1 LALRR
6 DCPKGIRH
14 DWSDAKVPG
23 DMVAGSTLHYIRM
36 INPENFI
43 LRQCNRC
50 FSIGW
55 FYGGDDLGG
64 VQPPIKRVKL
74 SFE

>member
-1 LALRR
+1 
-6 DCPKGIRH
+6 
-14 DWSDAKVPG
+14 
-23 DMVAGSTLHYIRM
+23 MVAGSTLHYIRM